1 MLSCAPAL
9 VKPEPV
15 FLSHRIRVPVPV
27 SLCISWL
34 SRSSSYTR
42 RLHSQAG
49 NDLTSSTPSLLHRS
63 VLLLT
68 ARLVYVCS
76 PCLCVIVYAE
86 SQPVTS
92 TVNAKV
98 RVCAWVAV
106 KRCFYI
112 SSSSYGKRLDDPAV
126 TSAGTGTSSVGHLNS
141 FLTQRYFVF
150 LHLYSSYFIP
160 NLFLPLTCLKDVMVT
175 LTFSPQD
182 FLRRRRKRK
191 ISRPSP
197 PPTLKVRPLA
207 NRRPSRGASKSRLS
221 DVKGQTCVNGMTLL
235 LI

>member
-1 MLSCAPAL
+1 MSLS
-9 VKPEPV
+9 
-15 FLSHRIRVPVPV
+15 VPV
-27 SLCISWL
+27 SPCISWL

-76 PCLCVIVYAE
+76 PCLCAIVYAE
-86 SQPVTS
+86 SQLLTS
-92 TVNAKV
+92 TVKAYL
-98 RVCAWVAV
+98 RVCASLLV
-106 KRCFYI
+106 KSCFYI

-141 FLTQRYFVF
+141 YLTQRFFLF
-150 LHLYSSYFIP
+150 LHLYSSDQIFFFPPQLSERCYGQ
-160 NLFLPLTCLKDVMVT
+160 T

-182 FLRRRRKRK
+182 FLRRRRRRK

-207 NRRPSRGASKSRLS
+207 NRRPSRGASKSRL
-221 DVKGQTCVNGMTLL
+221 L
-235 LI
+235 